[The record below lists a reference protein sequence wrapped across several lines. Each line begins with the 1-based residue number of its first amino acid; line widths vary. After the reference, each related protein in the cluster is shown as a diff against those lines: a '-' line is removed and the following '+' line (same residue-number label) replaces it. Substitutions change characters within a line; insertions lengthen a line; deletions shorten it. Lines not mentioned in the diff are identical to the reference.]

1 MLSSSPVILRFD
13 VFNTHLNH
21 LYLPI
26 IILQCRIQFSFFE
39 SLRMPHI
46 DTVFR
51 PWATSHPAHIA
62 LCDARQSVTYAELD
76 NLLDGLV
83 IHLQE
88 FGIRRGDRVLL
99 VAENC
104 VAQALMILAV
114 SRTGA
119 WSASVNARLSPREIA
134 NFIAHSGARRVL
146 YFHQDSPEAGQHA
159 AAQGAEK
166 VEWPQ
171 VGSLLVGPLNT
182 VTAVEPIAPD
192 IATLVYTSGTTGDSK
207 AVMLTHANLLFIAA
221 NSRRVRSLVPDD
233 VIYGVLPLS
242 HVYGL
247 SALLLAALVS
257 GAALRLVP
265 RFRPEYLAAALADE
279 GITVLHG
286 APAMY
291 AKLLALAD
299 GQADRLQA
307 PLLRVAQSGG
317 APLTLSIK
325 ENFERRFGIVLH
337 NGYGMTEAAPSIC
350 QTRSEFPRTDCSV
363 GLPIDGIEVRLDG
376 AESHPDG
383 VGELQ
388 LRGPNVMAGY
398 YQAAALT
405 AQVITPDGWLCT
417 GDLARF
423 ADDGA
428 VTIVGR
434 SKELIIRSGFNV
446 YPVEVEQVLNAHP
459 DIVQSAVIGRAVD
472 DNEEVLAFV
481 EMRNGKP
488 LDQAAMGLYL
498 KANLSPYKVPA
509 HVIALASLPA
519 AASGK
524 ILKRELHVLAGTSTD
539 ANAGAK
545 K

>member
-1 MLSSSPVILRFD
+1 M
-13 VFNTHLNH
+13 T
-21 LYLPI
+21 
-26 IILQCRIQFSFFE
+26 
-39 SLRMPHI
+39 HI

-51 PWATSHPAHIA
+51 PWANSHPSRIA
-62 LCDARQSVTYAELD
+62 LRDARQTVTYGALD
-76 NLLDGLV
+76 NLLDELV
-83 IHLQE
+83 VHLQKLA
-88 FGIRRGDRVLL
+88 IRRGDRVLL

-114 SRTGA
+114 SRIGA

-134 NFIAHSGARRVL
+134 NFILHSGARRVF
-146 YFHQDSPEAGQHA
+146 YFHQDSAEAGQHA
-159 AAQGAEK
+159 AVHGAEA
-166 VEWPQ
+166 VDWPQ
-171 VGSLLVGPLNT
+171 IGALMVGPLNT
-182 VTAVEPIAPD
+182 AAVVEPPAPD
-192 IATLVYTSGTTGDSK
+192 VAVLVYTSGTTGASK

-221 NSRRVRSLVPDD
+221 NSRRVRALVPDD

-247 SALLLAALVS
+247 SALLLAALIS
-257 GAALRLVP
+257 GAELLLIP
-265 RFRPEYLAAALADE
+265 RFHPEHLAAALGNE
-279 GITVLHG
+279 GISVLHG

-291 AKLLALAD
+291 AKLLALANA
-299 GQADRLQA
+299 QPAAVHA
-307 PLLRVAQSGG
+307 PRLRVAQSGG

-325 ENFERRFGIVLH
+325 ENFERQFGVVLQ

-350 QTRSEFPRTDCSV
+350 QTRSESPRTDCSV
-363 GLPIDGIEVRLDG
+363 GTPIDGIEVRLEG
-376 AESHPDG
+376 ADAHSDG

-417 GDLARF
+417 GDLGRF
-423 ADDGA
+423 DADGA

-446 YPVEVEQVLNAHP
+446 YPVEIEQVLNAHP
-459 DIVQSAVIGRAVD
+459 DIVQSAVIGRSVD

-481 EMRNGKP
+481 EMRSGKV
-488 LDQAAMGLYL
+488 LDQAAMHLYL

-524 ILKRELHVLAGTSTD
+524 ILKRELHVLAGIESHT
-539 ANAGAK
+539 NADAK

>member
-1 MLSSSPVILRFD
+1 MA
-13 VFNTHLNH
+13 
-21 LYLPI
+21 
-26 IILQCRIQFSFFE
+26 
-39 SLRMPHI
+39 HI

-51 PWATSHPAHIA
+51 PWANSHPTHIA
-62 LCDARQSVTYAELD
+62 LRDAHQSVTYAELD
-76 NLLDGLV
+76 TALDGLV
-83 IHLQE
+83 MHLRE
-88 FGIRRGDRVLL
+88 LGIGPGDRVLL

-114 SRTGA
+114 SRVGA

-134 NFIAHSGARRVL
+134 NFVAHSGARRVF
-146 YFHQDSPEAGQHA
+146 YFHQDSPEAAEHA
-159 AAQGAEK
+159 VAHGAETAA
-166 VEWPQ
+166 WPQ
-171 VGSLLVGPLNT
+171 IGSLLVGPLNAD
-182 VTAVEPIAPD
+182 TAVEPPEPD
-192 IATLVYTSGTTGDSK
+192 VAALVYTSGTTGASK

-221 NSRRVRSLVPDD
+221 NSRRVRTLVPND

-257 GAALRLVP
+257 GAELRLVP
-265 RFRPEYLAAALADE
+265 RFRPEHLAAALANE

-291 AKLLALAD
+291 AKLLALGNARPD
-299 GQADRLQA
+299 VLRA
-307 PLLRVAQSGG
+307 PQLRIAQSGG
-317 APLTLSIK
+317 APLTMSIK
-325 ENFERRFGIVLH
+325 ENFEHRFGVVLN

-350 QTRSEFPRTDCSV
+350 QTRSEAPRTDCSV
-363 GLPIDGIEVRLDG
+363 GTPIDGIEVRLDG
-376 AESHPDG
+376 ATLHPDG

-398 YQAAALT
+398 YRAPALT

-423 ADDGA
+423 EADGA

-446 YPVEVEQVLNAHP
+446 YPVEIEQVLNAHP
-459 DIVQSAVIGRAVD
+459 DIVQSAVIGRTVD

-481 EMRNGKP
+481 EMRDGKH
-488 LDQAAMGLYL
+488 LDQVALLRYL
-498 KANLSPYKVPA
+498 KANLSPYKIPA
-509 HVIALASLPA
+509 QVIALASLPA

-524 ILKRELHVLAGTSTD
+524 ILKRELHVLAEAQVITGD
-539 ANAGAK
+539 
-545 K
+545 

>member
-1 MLSSSPVILRFD
+1 MA
-13 VFNTHLNH
+13 
-21 LYLPI
+21 
-26 IILQCRIQFSFFE
+26 
-39 SLRMPHI
+39 HI

-51 PWATSHPAHIA
+51 PWANSHPTHIA
-62 LCDARQSVTYAELD
+62 LRDASHSVTYAELD
-76 NLLDGLV
+76 GRLDGLV
-83 IHLQE
+83 IALQRL
-88 FGIRRGDRVLL
+88 GIRRGDRVLL

-114 SRTGA
+114 SRIGA

-134 NFIAHSGARRVL
+134 NFITHSGARRVF

-159 AAQGAEK
+159 AAQGAET
-166 VEWPQ
+166 VEWSQ
-171 VGSLLVGPLNT
+171 VGSLLVGPLQSD
-182 VTAVEPIAPD
+182 TAVEPPEPD
-192 IATLVYTSGTTGDSK
+192 VAALVYTSGTTGASK

-257 GAALRLVP
+257 GAELRLVP
-265 RFRPEYLAAALADE
+265 RFRPEYLAVALAEE

-291 AKLLALAD
+291 AKLLALANTQSD
-299 GQADRLQA
+299 ALRA
-307 PLLRVAQSGG
+307 PRLRVAQSGG
-317 APLTLSIK
+317 APLTRSIK
-325 ENFERRFGIVLH
+325 ENFERRFGVVLN

-350 QTRSEFPRTDCSV
+350 QTRSESPRIDCSV
-363 GLPIDGIEVRLDG
+363 GTPIDGIEVRLDG
-376 AESHPDG
+376 AATHPDG

-398 YQAAALT
+398 YRAPALT
-405 AQVITPDGWLCT
+405 EQVMTPDGWLCT

-423 ADDGA
+423 EADGA

-446 YPVEVEQVLNAHP
+446 YPVEIEQVLNAHP
-459 DIVQSAVIGRAVD
+459 DIVQSAVIGRTVD

-481 EMRNGKP
+481 EMRGGKAI
-488 LDQAAMGLYL
+488 DHAALLTYL
-498 KANLSPYKVPA
+498 KANLSPYKIPA
-509 HVIALASLPA
+509 QVIALASLPA

-524 ILKRELHVLAGTSTD
+524 ILKRELHVLAEAQVNRGEQ
-539 ANAGAK
+539 G
-545 K
+545 